1 MPKHHFALFSTPVGE
16 CALVWGRV
24 GVVGLALP
32 ERDAHATRERLARH
46 FEAPRETSP
55 TADIATAMANVQ
67 QLLRG
72 DRVDLSTIA
81 LDMGAVPPFHQ
92 RVYTAARDI
101 PVGETITYGELA
113 RRIDSPQSPRAV
125 GQALGRNPF
134 AIIVPCHR
142 IVSASGGLGG
152 FTAHGGINTK
162 ERLLAIERGIVDL
175 GSRGVGQLQFELAG
189 LPVRS

>member
-1 MPKHHFALFSTPVGE
+1 
-16 CALVWGRV
+16 
-24 GVVGLALP
+24 
-32 ERDAHATRERLARH
+32 
-46 FEAPRETSP
+46 
-55 TADIATAMANVQ
+55 MANVR
-67 QLLRG
+67 QLLG
-72 DRVDLSTIA
+72 GHRVDLSAIV

-92 RVYTAARDI
+92 RVYTAARAI

-113 RRIDSPQSPRAV
+113 KRIDSPNSSRAV

-152 FTAHGGINTK
+152 FTAHGGITTK
-162 ERLLAIERGIVDL
+162 KRLLAIERGIIDA

-189 LPVRS
+189 LSVRS